1 MEIIRRGLILPEEE
15 AVANQLKNLPDHWW
29 CIGGDGNRFSFKKG
43 SGTQIDFIVI
53 APKGIFFI
61 DSKNIRT
68 IELSGGNTVR
78 FLSSSG
84 KQIRKTTKR
93 DNPVED
99 IIEERYQAKDWLRNR
114 GLEDFLT
121 RDRKDLKVF
130 LHGLVVIANEQ
141 TVQYK
146 NCTLDQLNYYS
157 HKYPTLIP
165 ISMLTT
171 NYFESMS
178 LPPNCKNLTQEEM
191 WVLFKLFHNPD
202 MTITQ
207 ILNEIRKEED
217 KLFREQ
223 QVFLEK
229 LRLLEQENIQLAQK
243 SNDLEGTRNQ
253 LMSMNQELKEAVQS
267 HDQTIQSLS
276 GERDDLDHLNNKLK
290 EEILELE
297 QLKEQSKEMDGYR
310 RKTDELSKKVNS
322 LEHEKKKL
330 IKKNDNYL
338 ASSIVKKLK
347 GYKIASITFAFV
359 IGLCTLYIWL
369 SPDMKV
375 NDAGRLDKINSSNTL
390 ATLET
395 LFPSMEAFY
404 KEKKYKK
411 LVTMWEEYILKGDDI
426 EPNELVKGFHKYD
439 MLIKYLAK
447 SYQKSTNKEAKRKAS
462 LYYDIYAEIANDP
475 KEIIDAHYWRS
486 ISHIELE
493 SDLDESIR
501 DLKEA
506 SKLNKEKLK
515 DFYPNKIRIIMNL
528 ALSYQTIETGIT
540 ITGSKKK
547 NYSKALRVND
557 FFEEALKYY
566 EKGRYLA
573 LDQKDIKMQANFQN
587 AMGHLYKYKNNYRKA
602 YGKFMSVIY
611 LLSGYQ
617 KQSPEVAEKIM
628 VAYND
633 AGATAS
639 GMNFTRSAIKNYVK
653 AIALSE
659 DSNSLV
665 GMQKRKIYQA
675 NFRRNLGNLYLKTKN
690 YNNAL
695 KELEKAYGLA
705 KELELSKV
713 SEYKKLF
720 DIAKKKLVLY

>member
-29 CIGGDGNRFSFKKG
+29 CIGGDANRFSFKKG
-43 SGTQIDFIVI
+43 FGTQIDFIVI
-53 APKGIFFI
+53 APKGVFFI
-61 DSKNIRT
+61 DSKNIST
-68 IELSGGNTVR
+68 IELSDGNTVR

-99 IIEERYQAKDWLRNR
+99 IIEERYQAKDWLRDR

-121 RDRKDLKVF
+121 KDRKDLKVF

-146 NCTLDQLNYYS
+146 NCKLDQLNYHS

-171 NYFESMS
+171 QYFESMS
-178 LPPNCKNLTQEEM
+178 LPPNCKNLSQEEM

-223 QVFLEK
+223 QIFLEK
-229 LRLLEQENIQLAQK
+229 LRLLEQENIQLSQK
-243 SNDLEGTRNQ
+243 SKDLEGTRNQ
-253 LMSMNQELKEAVQS
+253 FMSMNQELKETVQS
-267 HDQTIQSLS
+267 SEQTIESIS
-276 GERDDLDHLNNKLK
+276 GERDYLDDLNNQLK
-290 EEILELE
+290 GEILELE
-297 QLKEQSKEMDGYR
+297 KLKEQSKEIARYR
-310 RKTDELSKKVNS
+310 QRAEELSKIVTS
-322 LEHEKKKL
+322 LEQDKKKL
-330 IKKNDNYL
+330 IKKNDIHL
-338 ASSIVKKLK
+338 ASNIVKKLK

-359 IGLCTLYIWL
+359 IGLCALYIWL
-369 SPDMKV
+369 SPDMKSNYV
-375 NDAGRLDKINSSNTL
+375 GRLDKITRSNTL
-390 ATLET
+390 PTLVAI
-395 LFPSMEAFY
+395 FPRMEAFY
-404 KEKKYKK
+404 EEKKYKK
-411 LVTMWEEYILKGDDI
+411 LVTMWEKHKGDDI

-439 MLIKYLAK
+439 ILIKYLAK
-447 SYQKSTNKEAKRKAS
+447 SYQQSTSKEAKRKAS

-506 SKLNKEKLK
+506 LRLNKEKLK
-515 DFYPNKIRIIMNL
+515 DFYPNKVRIIMNL
-528 ALSYQTIETGIT
+528 ALSYQTIETGMT

-573 LDQKDIKMQANFQN
+573 LDKKDIKMQANFQN
-587 AMGHLYKYKNNYRKA
+587 AMGHLYKYKKNFRKA
-602 YGKFMSVIY
+602 YDKFTSVVH

-617 KQSPEVAEKIM
+617 EQSPEVAEKIM
-628 VAYND
+628 IAYND

-639 GMNFTRSAIKNYVK
+639 GMNFTRSAIKNYLK

-659 DSNSLV
+659 NPKSLV
-665 GMQKRKIYQA
+665 GTQKRRIYQA
-675 NFRRNLGNLYLKTKN
+675 NFRRNLGNLYLRTKN

-705 KELELSKV
+705 KELNLSKV

-720 DIAKKKLVLY
+720 DMAKKKLVIY